1 VPSIYALIEDA
12 ASAATRAQAKQFGQ
26 EVAAEARKALE
37 EGSARRITRRERRA
51 VPKGAVGLFRRFVHT
66 ELTMRRG
73 LVGQSG
79 GGRTGLRHAKMPAAM
94 GGQRSAG
101 TTQNQIERPCS
112 RARLIVQ

>member
-1 VPSIYALIEDA
+1 MPSIYALIEDA
-12 ASAATRAQAKQFGQ
+12 ASAAGRAQAKQFGQ

-37 EGSARRITRRERRA
+37 EGKCSSYHAARMQGRAQGRSRLVSKISSHRIDYA
-51 VPKGAVGLFRRFVHT
+51 PGADRT
-66 ELTMRRG
+66 I
-73 LVGQSG
+73 G

-101 TTQNQIERPCS
+101 TAQNQIERPCS